1 MNYNYND
8 KRDEFLIAELMQFT
22 ISASFQTRNE
32 YFPIYNYEC
41 LDLNTAKNLRNDI
54 KDFLFQYVNNYK
66 PIDEK
71 GHIDKIKELSDI
83 ISRKYNKILNNGR
96 FRIGISQKIINL
108 FLKYMWTIGKI
119 DMPFHCPID
128 NIIKTKVIKGIKNI
142 TLKDWTEFDTINDY
156 LDYIEIIRLKSIEAN
171 ISIAEWELENWK
183 RR

>member
-1 MNYNYND
+1 MNYMYSD

-32 YFPIYNYEC
+32 EFPIYHYEN
-41 LDLNTAKNLRNDI
+41 LDLNSAKYLRNDI
-54 KDFLFQYVNNYK
+54 KEFLLQYLNNYK
-66 PIDEK
+66 SIDEK
-71 GHIDKIKELSDI
+71 GHIAKIKELSDI
-83 ISRKYNKILNNGR
+83 ISTKYSKILNNGR

-128 NIIKTKVIKGIKNI
+128 NIIKTKVLKGLKNK
-142 TLKDWTEFDTINDY
+142 TLKDWTEFDTIKDY
-156 LDYIEIIRLKSIEAN
+156 LKYIEIIRMKSIESN
-171 ISIAEWELENWK
+171 VSIAEWELENWK